1 MFLLLFFYSFFY
13 YYQYFLL
20 WLSLFLLSKG
30 FINIYMCKWY
40 LTIWSTRILVYQ
52 KEEEEKLRKEE
63 EERLKKEEE
72 ERIKQDQEEKLK
84 VNCL

>member
-1 MFLLLFFYSFFY
+1 MFLPLIQCYYGVQAPSKLL
-13 YYQYFLL
+13 
-20 WLSLFLLSKG
+20 
-30 FINIYMCKWY
+30 CKWY

>member
-1 MFLLLFFYSFFY
+1 
-13 YYQYFLL
+13 
-20 WLSLFLLSKG
+20 
-30 FINIYMCKWY
+30 MCKWY
-40 LTIWSTRILVYQ
+40 LTIWSTRILIYQ
-52 KEEEEKLRKEE
+52 REEEEKLRKEE